1 MEPPPSKMTKREL
14 LRDQLEPLE
23 AASSNVAML
32 SLIPAIQVAWADGMV
47 QDKERELI
55 LALAASEGLA
65 SDASAMERIARWLA
79 APPSDAEVE
88 DMLGELRQSVS
99 GGDGA
104 RNDEELV
111 GKMVAWARAVARA
124 DGGVLGIGAV
134 GSEEARTLEWL
145 ESALDPERALE
156 EVGGVPSRR
165 TRPASAPGAS
175 GLAVMRDLLVERA
188 DAARGDHVD
197 LVPKDVD
204 SMWPRSCPLYA
215 DRMPPAVF
223 GIPEDEYRAFT
234 SKIVTRYVR
243 SLTLGTR
250 HALRA
255 AVTDAVS
262 VIDDRELG
270 ALVYNTPF
278 SRFLVPSL
286 DPVDEQRFA
295 ASLPKARRLG
305 TPYKLDLSHIGNL
318 EPLPDVMLSPT
329 VALFAATPTALEPIA
344 IAVGEHVF
352 EPDAGESW
360 ARARLFVL
368 SGCSLSLVA
377 GIHSSL
383 HFPMDS
389 VIAVSREAL
398 PGRHPVA
405 RLVEAHAYLQLP
417 LDYGVRWNVRSVA
430 WNNQREIYTP
440 FPTSGRGVFRGFSD
454 YYAGIGGNSGY
465 PAYRYPMAAPDFPGP
480 YCDFLRAYYGVV
492 LAFCRRVAGKVQ
504 RDAPELTRWGG
515 ALHDLLPGFPAPD
528 GLRDEEVL
536 ARAMA
541 GFVHTVSI
549 WHSTEHHVYGSLPVR
564 KVPQRLRVPPPKG
577 GDTPIAADR
586 WIRPTDVF
594 RQEMARQMFYEAH
607 TVRSILEVDYAFT
620 EPELRTAA
628 DDFFDALRACDRA
641 QPQRFIEL
649 ERIACSIQF

>member
-1 MEPPPSKMTKREL
+1 MEPPPSKMTQREL

-32 SLIPAIQVAWADGMV
+32 SLIPAIQVAWADGVV
-47 QDKERELI
+47 QDKERQLI

-65 SDASAMERIARWLA
+65 GDEPAMERIARWLD
-79 APPSDAEVE
+79 APPADAEVE
-88 DMLGELRQSVS
+88 DMLGELRGSAS
-99 GGDGA
+99 GDGA
-104 RNDEELV
+104 GSDEELV

-124 DGGVLGIGAV
+124 DGGLLGIGAV
-134 GSEEARTLEWL
+134 GSEEARMLEWL
-145 ESALDPERALE
+145 ESALDPERAWGE
-156 EVGGVPSRR
+156 AGGVPSRR
-165 TRPASAPGAS
+165 TRPATGPGAS
-175 GLAVMRDLLVERA
+175 GLAVMRDLLAERA
-188 DAARGDHVD
+188 AGTGDHVD
-197 LVPKDVD
+197 LVPKDVE
-204 SMWPRSCPLYA
+204 SMWPRGCPLYA
-215 DRMPPAVF
+215 ERMPPAVF
-223 GIPEDEYRAFT
+223 GIPEDEYRAFS

-262 VIDDRELG
+262 DIDDRELG
-270 ALVYNTPF
+270 ALVRETPF
-278 SRFLVPSL
+278 SRFLVPKF

-318 EPLPDVMLSPT
+318 EPLPDVALSPT
-329 VALFAATPTALEPIA
+329 VALFAETGTALEPVA
-344 IAVGEHVF
+344 IGVGEHVF

-360 ARARLFVL
+360 ARARIFLL

-389 VIAVSREAL
+389 VIAVTREVL
-398 PGRHPVA
+398 PGRHPLA
-405 RLVEAHAYLQLP
+405 RLVEAHSYLHLP

-440 FPTSGRGVFRGFSD
+440 FPTSGRDVFRGFAD
-454 YYAGIGGNSGY
+454 YYAGIEGNSGY
-465 PAYRYPMAAPDFPGP
+465 PGYRYPMAPPDFPGP
-480 YCDFLRAYYGVV
+480 YCEFLRAYYDVV
-492 LAFCRRVAGKVQ
+492 LAFCRTVAAKVQ
-504 RDAPELTRWGG
+504 RDAPELTRWGA
-515 ALHDLLPGFPAPD
+515 ALHELLPGFPSPD
-528 GLRDEEVL
+528 ELRDEEVL
-536 ARAMA
+536 ARTMA

-577 GDTPIAADR
+577 GDAPIPTDR
-586 WIRPTDVF
+586 WVRPTDVF

-607 TVRSILEVDYAFT
+607 TVRSILEVEYGFA
-620 EPELRTAA
+620 EPELRAAA
-628 DDFFDALRACDRA
+628 DDFFAALRACDRA
-641 QPQRFIEL
+641 QPRRFIEL
-649 ERIACSIQF
+649 QRIACSIQF